1 MAPTITEIR
10 AAVKRLAVARTESTT
25 RATALQ
31 EALADTVRPIYEAHR
46 PGIDTAAEEEA
57 AAKADLQ
64 RRVDASPQLFARPRS
79 ISEDGVK
86 TGYRKAEDTFE
97 WDDMEQVIARI
108 RALPETAEM
117 AAVLI
122 RTEETLNI
130 AALAELPGNLRRRI
144 GVRLVEGV
152 DQSFI
157 SFGES
162 DVDKLVKGLI
172 ADAAKR
178 QGEDEPAKKSKAK
191 AKAKTSEVA

>member
-1 MAPTITEIR
+1 MLID
-10 AAVKRLAVARTESTT
+10 SHCH
-25 RATALQ
+25 LQ
-31 EALADTVRPIYEAHR
+31 D
-46 PGIDTAAEEEA
+46 
-57 AAKADLQ
+57 
-64 RRVDASPQLFARPRS
+64 
-79 ISEDGVK
+79 
-86 TGYRKAEDTFE
+86 RKYDR
-97 WDDMEQVIARI
+97 DMEQVIARI

>member
-1 MAPTITEIR
+1 MAITITEIR

-31 EALADTVRPIYEAHR
+31 AALSEAVRPIYNAHR

-64 RRVDASPQLFARPRS
+64 QLVDSAPQLFARPRS

-86 TGYRKAEDTFE
+86 TGYRKGEDTFE
-97 WDDMEQVIARI
+97 WDDQEQVIARI

-144 GVRLVEGV
+144 GVRLAEGV

-157 SFGES
+157 TFGKNE
-162 DVDKLVKGLI
+162 VDKLVENLI

-178 QGEDEPAKKSKAK
+178 QGEDETPKKKGKAK
-191 AKAKTSEVA
+191 TKTSEVA

>member
-1 MAPTITEIR
+1 MATTITEIR
-10 AAVKRLAVARTESTT
+10 SAVKRLAIARNESTI

-31 EALADTVRPIYEAHR
+31 QALAETVRPIYEAHR

-64 RRVDASPQLFARPRS
+64 QLIDGAPQLFAKPRS

-86 TGYRKAEDTFE
+86 TGYRKAEDTLE
-97 WDDMEQVIARI
+97 WDDMEQVIVRI
-108 RALPETAEM
+108 RALQETADM

-130 AALAELPGNLRRRI
+130 AALAELPGNVRRRI

-157 SFGES
+157 TFGEN
-162 DVDKLVKGLI
+162 DVDKLVKGLL

-178 QGEDEPAKKSKAK
+178 QGEDEAPKKKAK
-191 AKAKTSEVA
+191 AKIKEVA